1 GFAYQTLPLGP
12 SGAATVTGAFHCIHL
27 TRSMN
32 SSINRTCSFPDMSDQ
47 IHCLVEASP
56 CSIGLAEGRPRPS
69 LNPNTSVI
77 KINKQSRLDVCI
89 QAMAYPLWH
98 KVYLNSIQGFAA
110 VNGEELQLAG
120 CETDLAQ
127 PGLLLGATPAG
138 LLIATLPLAGFVNLP
153 ST

>member
-1 GFAYQTLPLGP
+1 CLAIPTNAPGITITSVPVPVAHPQAPGIAEGRAYNQHLYVDLGAGFAYQTLPLGP
-12 SGAATVTGAFHCIHL
+12 SGAATVTGAFHRIHL

-32 SSINRTCSFPDMSDQ
+32 SSTNRTCSFPDMSDQ

-77 KINKQSRLDVCI
+77 KINKQSRLDACI

-98 KVYLNSIQGFAA
+98 KVYLNSIQG
-110 VNGEELQLAG
+110 
-120 CETDLAQ
+120 
-127 PGLLLGATPAG
+127 
-138 LLIATLPLAGFVNLP
+138 
-153 ST
+153 